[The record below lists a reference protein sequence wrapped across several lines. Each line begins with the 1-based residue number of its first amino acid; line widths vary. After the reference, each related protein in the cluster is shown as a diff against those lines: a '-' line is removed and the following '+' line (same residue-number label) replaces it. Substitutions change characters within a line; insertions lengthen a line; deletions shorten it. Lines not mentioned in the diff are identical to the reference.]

1 VEQAVAGR
9 ENGHRRPGDE
19 KPPGPEYLLDLAV
32 DGFRRRV
39 RDLVAQRLAPL
50 VADAE
55 RNRRFPREAIGELGR
70 AGLLRERWDGG
81 THGDLPKSAVVAEEL
96 GRAGLGGVGVGISL
110 HLEAAVG
117 TLRRFGRSRYAK
129 EILDG
134 ALDGRYVCCVAT
146 SEQHAGSDLSS
157 IATEMGPQ
165 QGKWRVTGTKWF
177 VSPGPAAD
185 VVLTLCLGP
194 EGPAVVLVPREA
206 ATVVKRLE
214 TAGMR
219 GLETARLRID
229 AVVDDDAVLARPGL
243 GLPAI
248 TFGLFHERLAI
259 AAQILGSLDLVL
271 TLTVTQLHRK
281 RQFGAPLFDH
291 QALRLRIAD
300 LVART
305 RLAQRGVHAAV
316 RDLADGNAVSMREV
330 AGMKVTAAQLGEE
343 VISECLHVFGGRGYV
358 EDETPMARLWRDLRI
373 GRLGAGSDEMM
384 WELVAGDLRTDG
396 QVYERWISG

>member
-1 VEQAVAGR
+1 MDQAVADR
-9 ENGHRRPGDE
+9 ENRQRQQDGE
-19 KPPGPEYLLDLAV
+19 KPPGPEYLLDMGV

-39 RDLVAQRLAPL
+39 RNLIARRVAPL
-50 VADAE
+50 VAEAE
-55 RNRRFPREAIGELGR
+55 RNRRFPREAISELGR

-81 THGDLPKSAVVAEEL
+81 AHGDLPKSTVVAEEL

-117 TLRRFGRSRYAK
+117 TLRRFGKSRYAR
-129 EILDG
+129 EMLEG

-146 SEQHAGSDLSS
+146 SEEHAGSDLSS
-157 IATEMGPQ
+157 IATEMVPRH
-165 QGKWRVTGTKWF
+165 GKWRIIGTKWF

-185 VVLTLCLGP
+185 VVLTLCRGP
-194 EGPAVVLVPREA
+194 DGPAVVLVPREA
-206 ATVVKRLE
+206 VTVVKRLE

-229 AVVDDDAVLARPGL
+229 AVVDDDAVVTRPGL

-281 RQFGAPLFDH
+281 RQFGVSLFDH
-291 QALRLRIAD
+291 QALRLRTAD

-330 AGMKVTAAQLGEE
+330 AGMKVTAAKLGEQ
-343 VISECLHVFGGRGYV
+343 VISDCLHVFGGRGYL